1 MTEPQEAESH
11 ELDTPIFR
19 ASVAAILKALTTHA
33 EDPVKLEQV
42 RGLTVAM
49 TRCIQD
55 FSESCPGDGIT
66 IMVAI
71 HAVINVLTQQ
81 CAIAELPTDPMWEA
95 MRLVSGNFTRWFD
108 GGEEIP
114 PDATPEQMEAMYRS
128 REEIRA
134 EDHWRATQPVREEP

>member
-1 MTEPQEAESH
+1 MTEPH

-19 ASVAAILKALTTHA
+19 ASVDAILKTLTTHA

-42 RGLTVAM
+42 RGLTIAM
-49 TRCIQD
+49 TKCIQD

-71 HAVINVLTQQ
+71 HAVINVLTRQ

-95 MRLVSGNFTRWFD
+95 MRLISGNFTRWVD
-108 GGEEIP
+108 GESEIP
-114 PDATPEQMEAMYRS
+114 PDATPEQMKAMQQS
-128 REEIRA
+128 REELRA
-134 EDHWRATQPVREEP
+134 EDRQRAMQSLREEP